1 MSIVMN
7 LSENSSLETSVE
19 EHFVDYVA
27 SEERR
32 LEDSLEQLEYNVKDT
47 DAVRF
52 LVDGPLERVCSIFL
66 HTFCV

>member
-1 MSIVMN
+1 MSIVIS
-7 LSENSSLETSVE
+7 LSESSSLETSVE

-27 SEERR
+27 SEETR

-52 LVDGPLERVCSIFL
+52 LVDGPLERVCSIL
-66 HTFCV
+66 QRTS